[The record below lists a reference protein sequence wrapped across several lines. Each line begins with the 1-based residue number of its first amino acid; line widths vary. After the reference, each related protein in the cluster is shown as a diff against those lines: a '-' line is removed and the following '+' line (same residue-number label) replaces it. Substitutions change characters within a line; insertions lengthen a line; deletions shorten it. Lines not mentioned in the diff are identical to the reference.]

1 MEVILGIEIAVT
13 FALVIGYLVAVVSG
27 RLERLSD

>member
-1 MEVILGIEIAVT
+1 MEVLFGIEIAVT
-13 FALVIGYLVAVVSG
+13 FALVIGYLTAVVGG

>member
-13 FALVIGYLVAVVSG
+13 FALVIGHLVAVVSG
-27 RLERLSD
+27 RLERPID